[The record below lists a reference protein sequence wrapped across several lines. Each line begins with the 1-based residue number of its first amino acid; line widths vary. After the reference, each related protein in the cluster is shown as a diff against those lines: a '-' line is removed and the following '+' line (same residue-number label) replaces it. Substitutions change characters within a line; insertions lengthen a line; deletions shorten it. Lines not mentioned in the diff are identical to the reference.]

1 VEIFKLFGSI
11 FIDNDNA
18 NESIDK
24 TEEKGQGLS
33 KLFGG
38 LGGAAATAGK
48 LIGGALLAGTGLAG
62 VGIGAMLMAGDDLQ
76 KTLNGLQAQTGSTSG
91 EMKNMGDSIKEIY
104 GNNFGESFEQIGE
117 VMANAK
123 KITGEWGDDLKFL
136 TQDALMFSDTFGY
149 DTNESI
155 RSADKIMKNFGLT
168 GSDAMALIA
177 EGSQKGL
184 NYAEDLLPTIDE
196 YSVYFKQAGF
206 SASEMFGLFQ
216 NARSAGI
223 FNLDYAGDAIKE
235 FGIIMTEQGGSAA
248 ETLDN
253 MGLNGAALQAQF
265 AQGGDGAKKA
275 LADIS
280 AALSA
285 EKDPQ
290 KQYSDGV
297 ALFGTKFED
306 VGAKGILA
314 MTQTNDSI
322 KGSIDVLNEI
332 NEIKY
337 DSFGEALTGIGRQ
350 ITTGI
355 VLPLSEKV
363 MPYLNKFSN
372 WLTTAMK
379 NVDMDAIVNGISSF
393 ASYLGSIFSPILDEV
408 KANIQFLWD
417 KFKENGGI
425 EKAKGLFEGFKNVLG
440 FLKDHAE
447 ILTAVLAGLGGALLT
462 FQVLTGINK
471 AVGLFNTLMIAMRAG
486 TLQATLAQWGLNT
499 ALLANPFVWIAIAV
513 GALIAAV
520 VLLWKNWD
528 SVSQWLSASWQW
540 IKDMAVS
547 VFNGI
552 VDFFRQWGLTILA
565 VITGPIGWLVLAIVK
580 NWDAIKSGTISAW
593 NAVVSF
599 LVGIWNG
606 ISNTATGAWNGLK
619 SGILGAWDGIKSG
632 IGGAIDGIKG
642 FFTGMWDKAKE
653 IAGKIKDAFG
663 KIFDSIK
670 KPHFKVI
677 GSLNPATWLKNGL
690 PSLDIDWYA
699 KGTNYADG
707 GLSVVGEHGPEILD
721 IPRGSQVKNASETR
735 GFLDKRGGDI
745 NVQIDAKSVDLDE
758 YQLTRIFQRLEVLY
772 G

>member
-1 VEIFKLFGSI
+1 MEIFKLFGSI
-11 FIDNDNA
+11 FIDNDKA
-18 NESIDK
+18 DKAIDD
-24 TEEKGQGLS
+24 TEKKGQGLS
-33 KLFGG
+33 KVFGT

-62 VGIGAMLMAGDDLQ
+62 VGIGAMVLAGDDLQ
-76 KTLNGLQAQTGSTSG
+76 KALNGLQASTGSTTD
-91 EMKNMGDSIKEIY
+91 EMKDMGDSVKEIY

-123 KITGEWGDDLKFL
+123 KITGEWGEDLKYL

-155 RSADKIMKNFGLT
+155 RSADKLMKQFGLA

-184 NYAEDLLPTIDE
+184 NYADDLLPTIDE

-216 NARSAGI
+216 NAKSAGI

-253 MGLNGAALQAQF
+253 MGLNGAALQKQF
-265 AQGGDGAKKA
+265 AKGGDGAKKA
-275 LADIS
+275 LAEIS
-280 AALSA
+280 QALA
-285 EKDPQ
+285 KEKNPQ

-314 MTQTNDSI
+314 MTKTNDSI

-355 VLPLSEKV
+355 ILPLSEKV
-363 MPYLNKFSN
+363 MPKLNEFAQ
-372 WLTTAMK
+372 W
-379 NVDMDAIVNGISSF
+379 ISGHLPQIKS
-393 ASYLGSIFSPILDEV
+393 
-408 KANIQFLWD
+408 
-417 KFKENGGI
+417 GI
-425 EKAKGLFEGFKNVLG
+425 ETAIGGATEVFNK
-440 FLKDHAE
+440 LKTAIKFVIDNFNIIGPIIAGVTAT
-447 ILTAVLAGLGGALLT
+447 LTAQLI
-462 FQVLTGINK
+462 INTL
-471 AVGLFNTLMIAMRAG
+471 VGLYGKWKAATQAQTTMQWLLNAAM
-486 TLQATLAQWGLNT
+486 N
-499 ALLANPFVWIAIAV
+499 ANPIGLVALAI
-513 GALIAAV
+513 GALIAV
-520 VLLWKNWD
+520 GLLLWKNWD
-528 SVSQWLSASWQW
+528 SVSKWLTKSWQW
-540 IKDMAVS
+540 IKNVAVS
-547 VFNGI
+547 VFDWLVG
-552 VDFFRQWGLTILA
+552 FFKKWGLTILA
-565 VITGPIGWLVLAIVK
+565 VITGPIGILALLIFK
-580 NWDAIKSGTISAW
+580 NWDKIKSKSIEIWSAIKTKAAEIWGNLKSAIVGKASEIWNSVKSKFESLKNSISEKM
-593 NAVVSF
+593 NAAKSKA
-599 LVGIWNG
+599 VGIFG
-606 ISNTATGAWNGLK
+606 E
-619 SGILGAWDGIKSG
+619 IKS
-632 IGGAIDGIKG
+632 AITGKAGEIWSNIKTK
-642 FFTGMWDKAKE
+642 FENIKSAITKPINAARDAVST
-653 IAGKIKDAFG
+653 ALGKIKSLFSGLGLKLPD
-663 KIFDSIK
+663 IK
-670 KPHFKVI
+670 TPHFK
-677 GSLNPATWLKNGL
+677 LKNWSKNPL
-690 PSLDIDWYA
+690 DWVKNMPSLGIEWYA

-707 GLSVVGEHGPEILD
+707 GLSVVGEHGPEILN

-735 GFLDKRGGDI
+735 GLLDKRGGDI

-758 YQLTRIFQRLEVLY
+758 YQLLRVFQRLEVLH